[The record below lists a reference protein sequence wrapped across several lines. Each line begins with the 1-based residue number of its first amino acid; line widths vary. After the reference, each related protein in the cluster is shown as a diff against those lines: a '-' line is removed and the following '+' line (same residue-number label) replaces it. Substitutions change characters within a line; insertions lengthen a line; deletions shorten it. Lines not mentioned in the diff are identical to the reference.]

1 VSSVAISEVMETVSD
16 VEVAGILKLVTT
28 GGVVSPDGG
37 GVGGGGVGGPPWQ
50 QLLPLSGVAR
60 VLLVLEMIEIKTTH
74 VTTSTMNQVLLFIH
88 YPPSIGF

>member
-1 VSSVAISEVMETVSD
+1 METASD

-28 GGVVSPDGG
+28 GGVVSTDGGGVGGG

-74 VTTSTMNQVLLFIH
+74 VTTSTMTQVLLFIH
-88 YPPSIGF
+88 CPPSIGF